1 MDNKMKYTID
11 PIFVTFVKLLY
22 AKNYRVMEMYRN
34 RSIESIHS
42 KNCKTA
48 EKVLRIIELKKPQFL
63 SMTLQHNNK
72 FYHGTVQ
79 ASVEN
84 NNNVLQFD
92 NTIVLYKDVYE
103 LYKEA
108 IFLNNIEL
116 F

>member
-22 AKNYRVMEMYRN
+22 AKNYKVMEMYRN
-34 RSIESIHS
+34 RSNESIHS

-48 EKVLRIIELKKPQFL
+48 EKVLRIIEMKKPQFL
-63 SMTLQHNNK
+63 KMTLLYDNK

-84 NNNVLQFD
+84 NNVLQFD
-92 NTIVLYKDVYE
+92 NTRILYKAINE
-103 LYKEA
+103 LYNEA
-108 IFLNNIEL
+108 IFLNNIDL
-116 F
+116 L